1 MQQIYYALEK
11 IAAKYVQFTYILSL
25 CIKAPRP
32 RKPIRRRGAAF
43 NWLTFAERDTI
54 IDCIQ
59 NLLTEGAYA

>member
-1 MQQIYYALEK
+1 MQQIYHALEK